1 MCEVPCFLFLKSLR
15 EVIRIFQTICK
26 DFSSPFPATCARF
39 NTRANFRKQLIMV
52 KYTKITIE
60 TDSLL
65 ILRARNS
72 RWAWCPQCAAETDVI
87 ALEGLGVITNVQR
100 AALQEW
106 LNSGELH
113 RSQTVDGSELICL
126 NSLLARAQNTKT
138 S

>member
-1 MCEVPCFLFLKSLR
+1 MAKY
-15 EVIRIFQTICK
+15 IR
-26 DFSSPFPATCARF
+26 
-39 NTRANFRKQLIMV
+39 
-52 KYTKITIE
+52 ITIE

-72 RWAWCPQCAAETDVI
+72 RSAWCPQCAAETDVI
-87 ALEGLGVITNVQR
+87 ALEGLGAITNLQR
-100 AALQEW
+100 AAFEKW

-113 RSQTVDGSELICL
+113 RSQAVDGSELICL